1 MKPIGASV
9 THESAMLHV
18 TGRARYVDD
27 APLPE
32 GTLFAAIGQTTIT
45 RGRLLSM
52 NLSAVEQAP
61 GVVAVITADDI
72 PGIKDIGPVFPGD
85 PLLAEGDVLFH
96 GQPIFL
102 VVATDEKLARSAAML
117 AEAQYEEFEPV
128 LSIKEAK
135 SQSYRVRPPHVM
147 QRGDV

>member
-85 PLLAEGDVLFH
+85 PLLAEGDVLFSWSAY
-96 GQPIFL
+96 L
-102 VVATDEKLARSAAML
+102 SCRS
-117 AEAQYEEFEPV
+117 
-128 LSIKEAK
+128 
-135 SQSYRVRPPHVM
+135 H
-147 QRGDV
+147 